1 MLQKFKNLS
10 NKQIALLVAVIS
22 FITLYSCHFPYI
34 VEGDTIMYLVR
45 MEIFAQDG
53 LFVFCQSNQVLSMV
67 KHIGYLALLGC
78 FRILTPFFT
87 PEGTVTFSSCLF
99 SSLTLAVTYL
109 LAVRI
114 FKDRSLAM
122 ISTLILFSIRMF
134 LYFTL
139 LGEQYTLQ
147 SFLIVLILLLIYDG
161 HTMLAG
167 IVLGLSLYAS
177 PSCGYPIL
185 AYMYLIWKRS
195 HSWVNEV
202 KIWILPIAIFGP
214 CFFYF
219 YDAYRKNVGWTMA
232 SWWSDIVTGVQGF
245 KIVGTQM
252 LDNLVLFSPFFV
264 IGFILAWKQH
274 RDLFW
279 MFILSVV
286 PYSWLV
292 IGGAVT
298 KWWVPVFPL
307 FSMLIA
313 VPFKKRLLKRIFS
326 IFLLVSLVTSSTM
339 MLIPVY
345 NESISQRDVFIELR
359 TYKPIIMRWSSGM
372 LYELYG
378 GDNKY
383 HDILDVEIDGPPA
396 MDRILNKTGYVYL
409 YDYME
414 IQCRPETTLYGL
426 FLKIAYNN
434 QIVRVKERFQ
444 VIDGFDFNYTKVRE
458 FPDGT
463 IIWNITRKD

>member
-1 MLQKFKNLS
+1 
-10 NKQIALLVAVIS
+10 
-22 FITLYSCHFPYI
+22 
-34 VEGDTIMYLVR
+34 
-45 MEIFAQDG
+45 
-53 LFVFCQSNQVLSMV
+53 
-67 KHIGYLALLGC
+67 
-78 FRILTPFFT
+78 
-87 PEGTVTFSSCLF
+87 
-99 SSLTLAVTYL
+99 
-109 LAVRI
+109 
-114 FKDRSLAM
+114 
-122 ISTLILFSIRMF
+122 
-134 LYFTL
+134 
-139 LGEQYTLQ
+139 
-147 SFLIVLILLLIYDG
+147 
-161 HTMLAG
+161 MLAG